1 LMQRTFQNA
10 ASVPHP
16 QMGLYR
22 NWREKD
28 RFLYGVVDVANGQVV
43 LVTTEGLSGARR
55 LAQSITSQKRT
66 RTKRERLLGR
76 SWLPMSGRAAPTI
89 AQDRQPPQ
97 TGRRRPRTINPGA
110 GRHESPFR
118 GAQGGA
124 PAASR
129 KCGAATTSANKS
141 PDMPPG
147 PRSPIAALNLV
158 GEGSLHQPGPG
169 AYHQVG
175 CRSYR

>member
-1 LMQRTFQNA
+1 MQRTFQNS

-22 NWREKD
+22 NWREKN

-97 TGRRRPRTINPGA
+97 TGRRRPRTINRGQVAMKAHSVEHRVGHRQHRGNAEPRQHRQIRAPTCRRGQGLPLRHSIWS
-110 GRHESPFR
+110 GRVRCTS
-118 GAQGGA
+118 QGLA
-124 PAASR
+124 R
-129 KCGAATTSANKS
+129 II
-141 PDMPPG
+141 
-147 PRSPIAALNLV
+147 R
-158 GEGSLHQPGPG
+158 
-169 AYHQVG
+169 
-175 CRSYR
+175 